1 MLGAL
6 SMHAAPPAIRTVVVP
21 AEVTVILG
29 LRNPP
34 RSWIGTVG
42 PSLSD
47 FTIAHCVNSL
57 LCYMLI
63 RQPKS
68 IIQDSFEI

>member
-1 MLGAL
+1 M
-6 SMHAAPPAIRTVVVP
+6 
-21 AEVTVILG
+21 LG
-29 LRNPP
+29 LRNLP